1 MKALILAGGYATR
14 LWPLTKEKA
23 KPLLLVNGKPLVTH
37 VIDKIPADIEI
48 YVATKMEKDHKK
60 AYKPC
65 F

>member
-37 VIDKIPADIEI
+37 VIDKIPADIENG
-48 YVATKMEKDHKK
+48 KR
-60 AYKPC
+60 P
-65 F
+65 